1 MASASVVRIVV
12 PDDDP
17 VALRG
22 TEIEERLGRLG
33 ELVIH
38 DSLAANPSELTARL
52 KDANVAINIRS
63 SSPFTVEVLSACR
76 HLQHIA
82 VLGVGVDNVDV
93 EACREKGVLVTNTP
107 GHSTDAVAEHAI
119 ALALAVARR
128 LTEND
133 RAVREG
139 AWARHP
145 IIQLSGKTLGVIGAG
160 PIGRRM
166 AVLGQ
171 ALGMKVVAWTFN
183 PTVQR
188 TEAMGVP
195 FVALD
200 ELMAISDVVSLH
212 LPISDKSRGLIDAHK
227 LSLMKPDAILVNT
240 ARGAIV
246 DERALAGMLQRGE
259 IGGAGLDA
267 YTIEPLPAGHELGS
281 LNNVV
286 LSPHNAAMTVDAG
299 IRGLEMVAE
308 NIEAWLAGKPTN
320 IIV

>member
-1 MASASVVRIVV
+1 
-12 PDDDP
+12 
-17 VALRG
+17 
-22 TEIEERLGRLG
+22 
-33 ELVIH
+33 
-38 DSLAANPSELTARL
+38 
-52 KDANVAINIRS
+52 
-63 SSPFTVEVLSACR
+63 
-76 HLQHIA
+76 
-82 VLGVGVDNVDV
+82 
-93 EACREKGVLVTNTP
+93 
-107 GHSTDAVAEHAI
+107 
-119 ALALAVARR
+119 
-128 LTEND
+128 
-133 RAVREG
+133 
-139 AWARHP
+139 
-145 IIQLSGKTLGVIGAG
+145 
-160 PIGRRM
+160 M

>member
-1 MASASVVRIVV
+1 
-12 PDDDP
+12 
-17 VALRG
+17 
-22 TEIEERLGRLG
+22 
-33 ELVIH
+33 
-38 DSLAANPSELTARL
+38 
-52 KDANVAINIRS
+52 
-63 SSPFTVEVLSACR
+63 
-76 HLQHIA
+76 
-82 VLGVGVDNVDV
+82 
-93 EACREKGVLVTNTP
+93 
-107 GHSTDAVAEHAI
+107 
-119 ALALAVARR
+119 
-128 LTEND
+128 
-133 RAVREG
+133 
-139 AWARHP
+139 
-145 IIQLSGKTLGVIGAG
+145 
-160 PIGRRM
+160 M

-183 PTVQR
+183 PTMQR

-267 YTIEPLPAGHELGS
+267 YTTEPLPAGHELGG
-281 LNNVV
+281 LDNVV

>member
-1 MASASVVRIVV
+1 
-12 PDDDP
+12 
-17 VALRG
+17 
-22 TEIEERLGRLG
+22 
-33 ELVIH
+33 
-38 DSLAANPSELTARL
+38 
-52 KDANVAINIRS
+52 
-63 SSPFTVEVLSACR
+63 
-76 HLQHIA
+76 
-82 VLGVGVDNVDV
+82 
-93 EACREKGVLVTNTP
+93 
-107 GHSTDAVAEHAI
+107 
-119 ALALAVARR
+119 
-128 LTEND
+128 
-133 RAVREG
+133 
-139 AWARHP
+139 
-145 IIQLSGKTLGVIGAG
+145 
-160 PIGRRM
+160 M

-183 PTVQR
+183 PTMQR

-212 LPISDKSRGLIDAHK
+212 LPISDKSRGLIDANK
-227 LSLMKPDAILVNT
+227 LSLMKSDAILVNT

-246 DERALAGMLQRGE
+246 D

-267 YTIEPLPAGHELGS
+267 YTTEPLPAGHELGS